1 MKVGAASSR
10 ESCFSGW
17 KPLLRR
23 VSLIGPGTSRYAD
36 EFSMPKDK
44 KQNILEIDRT
54 ELIAWLD
61 GRGIELYRADQ
72 ILKWIYLRQTDR
84 FDRMTDIAKDIRP
97 LLDDHFRISRL
108 QIENIETSK
117 DGSRKYLFK
126 LEDGKYIESVLIPER
141 DHYTLCISTQVGCA
155 QNCRFCFTAIGGFQR
170 NLTKAE
176 IVSQVRDVK
185 NDSQDSMP
193 LSNLVFMG
201 MGEPLANYKNLVDA
215 VAVITDS
222 SLGLG
227 FAGRRVTVSTAG
239 LASRLADLG
248 RDTRVNLAVSL
259 NATDNPTRSR
269 LMPIN
274 RKFPIEKLLKVCQQF
289 PLPGGRRI
297 TFEYVLLKDVN
308 DTDKDANRLAKLLRP
323 IKSKINLI
331 PFNPHEGCQYQ
342 RPNEDRILRFQ
353 KILIDKNYTVMIR
366 QSKGEDI
373 SAACGQLAVKGSQS

>member
-1 MKVGAASSR
+1 M
-10 ESCFSGW
+10 
-17 KPLLRR
+17 LN
-23 VSLIGPGTSRYAD
+23 D
-36 EFSMPKDK
+36 E
-44 KQNILEIDRT
+44 KQNIIELDRKH
-54 ELIAWLD
+54 LVAWLGD
-61 GRGIELYRADQ
+61 QRIEPYRADQ

-97 LLDDHFRISRL
+97 LLDDHFTINRL
-108 QIENIETSK
+108 LVENIETSK

-126 LEDGKYIESVLIPER
+126 LEDRKTIESVLIPER

-155 QNCRFCFTAIGGFQR
+155 QNCRFCLTARGGFQR

-185 NDSQDSMP
+185 NDLQDSMP

-215 VAVITDS
+215 IAVITDN

-259 NATDNPTRSR
+259 NATDNATRSR
-269 LMPIN
+269 LMPVN
-274 RKFPIEKLLKVCQQF
+274 RKFPIEELLKACEHF
-289 PLPGGRRI
+289 PLRGGRRI

-308 DTDKDANRLAKLLRP
+308 DTDKDAKRLARLLRP

-331 PFNPHEGCQYQ
+331 PFNSYPGCQYQ
-342 RPNEDRILRFQ
+342 RPDENTILRFQ
-353 KILIDKNYTVMIR
+353 KILTDKNYTVMIR
-366 QSKGEDI
+366 QSKGQDI
-373 SAACGQLAVKGSQS
+373 SAACGQLAANGRRP

>member
-1 MKVGAASSR
+1 MLNA
-10 ESCFSGW
+10 E
-17 KPLLRR
+17 
-23 VSLIGPGTSRYAD
+23 
-36 EFSMPKDK
+36 
-44 KQNILEIDRT
+44 KQNIIELDRKQ
-54 ELIAWLD
+54 LVAWL
-61 GRGIELYRADQ
+61 GGQGIEPYRADQ
-72 ILKWIYLRQTDR
+72 ILRWVYLRQTDR

-126 LEDGKYIESVLIPER
+126 LEDAKYIESVLIPER
-141 DHYTLCISTQVGCA
+141 DHYTLCISSQVGCA
-155 QNCRFCFTAIGGFQR
+155 QNCRFCLTASGGFQR

-185 NDSQDSMP
+185 NDLQDSMP

-215 VAVITDS
+215 IAVITDS
-222 SLGLG
+222 SFGLG

-239 LASRLADLG
+239 LVSRLADLG

-259 NATDNPTRSR
+259 NATDNTTRNR
-269 LMPIN
+269 LMPLN
-274 RKFPIEKLLKVCQQF
+274 RRFPIEKLLKACQQF

-297 TFEYVLLKDVN
+297 TFEYVLLKDIN
-308 DTDKDANRLAKLLRP
+308 DTDKDANRLAKLLGSIR
-323 IKSKINLI
+323 SKINLI
-331 PFNPHEGCQYQ
+331 PFNPHEGCQYR
-342 RPNEDRILRFQ
+342 RPDEDRILRFQ

-366 QSKGEDI
+366 RSKGQDI
-373 SAACGQLAVKGSQS
+373 SAACGQLAVKTKDRGQKTENRKQRTDDSR

>member
-1 MKVGAASSR
+1 M
-10 ESCFSGW
+10 
-17 KPLLRR
+17 LN
-23 VSLIGPGTSRYAD
+23 D
-36 EFSMPKDK
+36 E
-44 KQNILEIDRT
+44 KQNIIELDRKQ
-54 ELIAWLD
+54 LVAWLGD
-61 GRGIELYRADQ
+61 QRIEPYRADQ

-84 FDRMTDIAKDIRP
+84 FAQMTDIAKDIRP
-97 LLDDHFRISRL
+97 LLDGHFTINRL
-108 QIENIETSK
+108 LVENIETSK

-126 LEDGKYIESVLIPER
+126 LEDGKTIESVLIPER

-155 QNCRFCFTAIGGFQR
+155 QNCRFCLTARGGFQR

-185 NDSQDSMP
+185 NDLQDSMP

-215 VAVITDS
+215 IAVITDN

-259 NATDNPTRSR
+259 NATDNATRSR
-269 LMPIN
+269 LMPVN
-274 RKFPIEKLLKVCQQF
+274 RKFPIEELLKACEHF
-289 PLPGGRRI
+289 PLRGGRRI

-308 DTDKDANRLAKLLRP
+308 DTDKDAKRLARLLRP

-331 PFNPHEGCQYQ
+331 PFNSYPGCQYQ
-342 RPNEDRILRFQ
+342 RPDENTILRFQ

-366 QSKGEDI
+366 QSKGQDI
-373 SAACGQLAVKGSQS
+373 SAACGQLAANGRRP

>member
-1 MKVGAASSR
+1 M
-10 ESCFSGW
+10 
-17 KPLLRR
+17 LN
-23 VSLIGPGTSRYAD
+23 D
-36 EFSMPKDK
+36 E
-44 KQNILEIDRT
+44 KQNIIELDRKQ
-54 ELIAWLD
+54 LVAWL
-61 GRGIELYRADQ
+61 GGQGIEPYRADQ
-72 ILKWIYLRQTDR
+72 ILKWIYLRQADR

-117 DGSRKYLFK
+117 DGSHKYLFK
-126 LEDGKYIESVLIPER
+126 LEDAKYVESVLIPER
-141 DHYTLCISTQVGCA
+141 DHYTLCISSQVGCA
-155 QNCRFCFTAIGGFQR
+155 QNCRFCLTASGGFQR

-185 NDSQDSMP
+185 NDLQDSMP

-215 VAVITDS
+215 IAVITDS
-222 SLGLG
+222 SFGLG

-239 LASRLADLG
+239 LVSRLAELG

-259 NATDNPTRSR
+259 NATDNTTRNR

-274 RKFPIEKLLKVCQQF
+274 RKFPIEKLLKACQQF

-308 DTDKDANRLAKLLRP
+308 DTDKDANRLAKILRP
-323 IKSKINLI
+323 VKSKINLI
-331 PFNPHEGCQYQ
+331 PFNPHKGCQYQ
-342 RPNEDRILRFQ
+342 RPDEDRILRFQ

-366 QSKGEDI
+366 QSKGQDI
-373 SAACGQLAVKGSQS
+373 SAACGQLAAYGPRP